1 MKPEEYVPYFNDDL
15 GATYHPE
22 YTEFVLWAPASSEV
36 TLNLESEEE
45 KVFIK
50 YPMNKEENGVFRLTV
65 NGDFL
70 NRKYYYTVI
79 NNGIEV
85 DTNDPWGKGASLNSQ
100 YSAVVDIEAVK
111 KLKNIAPK
119 TQINSYLDAIIYEL
133 HIRDFTEDKHTNIE
147 DRRHYLGLV
156 EPHRKTNGGHPAG
169 LDYLKFLGITHVQ
182 IQPVFD
188 FYGADDVNPLRGYNW
203 GYNPISYFA
212 LEGSF
217 SKAPEIPQSRLME
230 FKTMVNELHK
240 NDIRVV
246 IDVVYNHVY
255 EYKNTSWQKLVPDY
269 FFRFLPNGR
278 ISESSGC
285 GNDFASEKPMARK
298 MIIDSIKYLFEV
310 FDIDGLRFDLMGIN
324 DYETINMAYEEV
336 KKIKPDAI
344 FYGEGWNMP
353 TALDEKLRA
362 SADNASKMPNIAFF
376 NDTFRDIIKGHTFDL
391 NEKGFICGNLD
402 NLSMV
407 EYVMKASVVN
417 SPYKRRFDYPH
428 QSINY
433 VECHDNHTL
442 FDKLV
447 FSNCEEEDDML
458 LQRINLANAVVMF
471 SFGVPFFHMG
481 QEIGQSKFGLGNSY
495 NVVKV
500 NNMSWKLLDERFD
513 MASYFHLIALLR
525 RNILSFLKVDSAEA
539 IATMFR
545 FKKWGN
551 DLFCVT
557 SDNREE
563 LLPYKK
569 IVILYNPTNE
579 TKQYELNDYY
589 AYLSIS
595 NDKRGTSY
603 IKNGIIPAGSV
614 QILGLLD
621 GEKK

>member
-50 YPMNKEENGVFRLTV
+50 YPMNKEENGVFRLIV

-156 EPHRKTNGGHPAG
+156 EPHRKTYGGHPAG

-182 IQPVFD
+182 IQPIFD
-188 FYGADDVNPLRGYNW
+188 FFGPDDVNPLRGYNW

-285 GNDFASEKPMARK
+285 GNDFASEKPMGRK

-362 SADNASKMPNIAFF
+362 SAENAAKMPDIGFF
-376 NDTFRDIIKGHTFDL
+376 NDTFRDVIKGHTFDL
-391 NEKGFICGNLD
+391 GEKGYCCGNINNLD
-402 NLSMV
+402 AV

-417 SPYKRRFDYPH
+417 SPYRRRFDYPH

-447 FSNCEEEDDML
+447 VSNNDEDDDVL
-458 LQRINLANAVVMF
+458 LERIKLANAMVML

-495 NVVKV
+495 NVIKV

-525 RNILSFLKVDSAEA
+525 RQKLPFLKVDNPSDVAQ
-539 IATMFR
+539 MFR

-551 DLFCVT
+551 DLLCMT
-557 SDNREE
+557 SDNRPE

-569 IVILYNPTNE
+569 IVILFNPTNE

-589 AYLSIS
+589 AYIS
-595 NDKRGTSY
+595 LRNDKSF
-603 IKNGIIPAGSV
+603 IKNGIIPACSA
-614 QILGLLD
+614 QILGLLEND
-621 GEKK
+621 KK